1 MQVINSIVDNE
12 VYEEVFKRL
21 HDLEVVDLRYCF
33 TLDERVIL
41 ILIEFCSLLKELYLD
56 KTNIAHSLSPTLMKS
71 IKSHMIQVDI
81 PLKVTD
87 NTYHN
92 IMIGQI

>member
-1 MQVINSIVDNE
+1 MINSIVDNE

-71 IKSHMIQVDI
+71 IKSHMIRVDI

-87 NTYHN
+87 STYHS